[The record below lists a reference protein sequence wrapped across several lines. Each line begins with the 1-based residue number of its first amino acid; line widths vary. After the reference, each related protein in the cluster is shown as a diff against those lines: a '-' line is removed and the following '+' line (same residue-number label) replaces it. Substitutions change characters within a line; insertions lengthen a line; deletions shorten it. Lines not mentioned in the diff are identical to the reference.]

1 MSNPRCS
8 CTRCR
13 LDGITG
19 PVVLIT
25 LGAIFLTGQ
34 VGWRYSAWDLWP
46 ILLIAL
52 GLVKIAQALAST
64 EGHVGA

>member
-1 MSNPRCS
+1 MSGLRC
-8 CTRCR
+8 CCPRCR

-25 LGAIFLTGQ
+25 LGAIFLVGQ
-34 VGWRYSAWDLWP
+34 FGWRYSAWDLWP
-46 ILLIAL
+46 VLLIVL

-64 EGHVGA
+64 EGHVGT